1 MILLQYNHTKNS
13 FFCSTLFFYVKLSL
27 WSGMGFNTV
36 VVTFN
41 VKRSLW
47 RLMDL
52 DAVVSGGS

>member
-1 MILLQYNHTKNS
+1 MILLQYNDTKKL
-13 FFCSTLFFYVKLSL
+13 FCSTLFFNVKLSL

-41 VKRSLW
+41 VKHSLW